1 MVKKLLLFLKQQD
14 LKQFLKFCVV
24 GTVGTAIDFSLLYLL
39 VEFAHVWYLLAA
51 TISFIVAVINN
62 YIFNKFWTFKDRD
75 KDFLRQFGRF
85 LVVSIIGLGLNVLI
99 LYVLVEF
106 AGMWY
111 ILAKVLA
118 TGVVLIWN
126 FFANKYW
133 TFKKM

>member
-14 LKQFLKFCVV
+14 LKQFLKFCIV

>member
-1 MVKKLLLFLKQQD
+1 MFKKILDFLKKQD

-24 GTVGTAIDFSLLYLL
+24 GTVGTAIDFGILYIL
-39 VEFAHVWYLLAA
+39 VEYSNTWYLLAA
-51 TISFIVAVINN
+51 TISFVVAVINN
-62 YIFNKFWTFKDRD
+62 YIFNKIWTFEDRD
-75 KDFLRQFGRF
+75 SSFVKQFAQF
-85 LVVSIIGLGLNVLI
+85 LVVSVVGLGLNILI

-133 TFKKM
+133 TFRKM

>member
-1 MVKKLLLFLKQQD
+1 MFKKILNFIKKQD

-24 GTVGTAIDFSLLYLL
+24 GTVGTAIDFGLLYIL
-39 VEFAHVWYLLAA
+39 VEFSNIWYLLAA

-62 YIFNKFWTFKDRD
+62 YIFNKIWTFENKDSN
-75 KDFLRQFGRF
+75 FLKQFVQF
-85 LVVSIIGLGLNVLI
+85 LVVSVVGLGLNVLI
-99 LYVLVEF
+99 LYILVEF
-106 AGMWY
+106 AGIWY

-133 TFKKM
+133 TFREM

>member
-24 GTVGTAIDFSLLYLL
+24 GTIGTAIDFGLLYLL
-39 VEFAHVWYLLAA
+39 VESAHIWYLLAA

-62 YIFNKFWTFKDRD
+62 YIFNKFWTFEDRD
-75 KDFLRQFGRF
+75 KDFLRQFGQF

>member
-24 GTVGTAIDFSLLYLL
+24 GTVGTAIDFGLFYLL
-39 VEFAHVWYLLAA
+39 VESAHIWYLLAA

-62 YIFNKFWTFKDRD
+62 YIFNKFWTFEDRD

-99 LYVLVEF
+99 LYILVEF